1 MDGTATRTRRSALR
15 GIALAAALM
24 LPASASGP
32 AFADPGSS
40 GRGAEFK
47 ASFAPLNA
55 AASAFV
61 PTAGMVD
68 VTQIDPADEPAA
80 PAAEGF
86 NPGRS
91 ITGGV
96 ASYYGNEL
104 AGHRTASGERFNP
117 GLLTAAH
124 RTLPLGSKVRVTNP
138 ANGKS
143 VVVRINDRGPFH
155 GGRVIDL
162 SKSAAS
168 QIGLVARG
176 SGRVELAL
184 LD

>member
-1 MDGTATRTRRSALR
+1 MQGTTQRMPRQMLRSLVF
-15 GIALAAALM
+15 AAAIM

-32 AFADPGSS
+32 AFADAGASA
-40 GRGAEFK
+40 GRENFS
-47 ASFAPLNA
+47 ASFATLNT

-61 PTAGMVD
+61 PSAGMVD
-68 VTQIDPADEPAA
+68 VTSIQPSEEP
-80 PAAEGF
+80 EQDVS
-86 NPGRS
+86 GRS
-91 ITGGV
+91 IGSGV

-104 AGHRTASGERFNP
+104 AGNRTASGERFDP
-117 GLLTAAH
+117 GQLTAAH
-124 RTLPLGSKVRVTNP
+124 RTLPMGSRVLVTNP

-168 QIGLVARG
+168 RIGLIARG
-176 SGRVELAL
+176 SGRVDMAL